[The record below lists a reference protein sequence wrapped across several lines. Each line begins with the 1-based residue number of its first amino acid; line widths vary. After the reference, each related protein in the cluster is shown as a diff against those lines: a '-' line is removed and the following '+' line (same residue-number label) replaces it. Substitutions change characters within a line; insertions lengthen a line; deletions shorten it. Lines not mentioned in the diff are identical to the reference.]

1 MLSASIRTKS
11 AHIVG
16 TGKNRAMIWSKL
28 KQHLES
34 FLCPALC
41 GRVEYSAS
49 GYRYMPDRP
58 GQCYIT
64 VDKIEIFRMN
74 ATNTGIRWYGK
85 EQEIKNDPDLKI
97 PVSDDEID
105 KVREETGGKVPEDR
119 LKVIA
124 RDRKITACAKE
135 IMAAQAALSK
145 SDFSSAAGRYLS
157 SSLEECLES
166 GDILLNV
173 FALIDKRLGK
183 KRLVNLEGKILL
195 KHPIVQ
201 YFYRLRRST
210 I

>member
-1 MLSASIRTKS
+1 
-11 AHIVG
+11 
-16 TGKNRAMIWSKL
+16 MIWSKL

-34 FLCPALC
+34 FISPALS

-97 PVSDDEID
+97 PVSGEEVD
-105 KVREETGGKVPEDR
+105 KLREETGGKVPEDR
-119 LKVIA
+119 LKVMV
-124 RDRKITACAKE
+124 RDRKITSYAKE
-135 IMAAQAALSK
+135 AMAAQTALSK
-145 SDFSSAAGRYLS
+145 SDFSTVAGRYLS

-173 FALIDKRLGK
+173 LALIDKRIGK
-183 KRLVNLEGKILL
+183 KRLMGLESKIML
-195 KHPIVQ
+195 KHPVVQ
-201 YFYRLRRST
+201 YFYWLRRST